1 MADALSRLNF
11 NKNSNVTDQLNMAE
25 NFNNLSNDLMK
36 DVYPVKHATILKEQQ
51 SDKNLHRL
59 VKTSDNF
66 KFKVFRG
73 GETER
78 TLICYKDKIV
88 VPTSLQKRMV
98 EWYHDTLCHPGM
110 TRTEQTLRQHFW
122 WKTLREDVQQHCSSC
137 DVCQRTKATYAKYGH
152 LPEKVAE
159 GEPWEKLCVD
169 MIYLYKIS

>member
-1 MADALSRLNF
+1 MHFNTERVMRWRLILEEYGPELLYIPGDKNIVADALSRLNF

-98 EWYHDTLCHPGM
+98 EWYHDTL
-110 TRTEQTLRQHFW
+110 
-122 WKTLREDVQQHCSSC
+122 
-137 DVCQRTKATYAKYGH
+137 
-152 LPEKVAE
+152 
-159 GEPWEKLCVD
+159 
-169 MIYLYKIS
+169 